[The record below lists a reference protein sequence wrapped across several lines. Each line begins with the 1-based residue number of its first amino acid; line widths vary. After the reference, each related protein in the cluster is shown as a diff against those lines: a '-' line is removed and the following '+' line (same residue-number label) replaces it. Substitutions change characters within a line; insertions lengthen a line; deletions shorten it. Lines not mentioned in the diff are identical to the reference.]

1 VCHVGGRIGVVS
13 FDVLGI
19 AGITARTF
27 GMLISLPTGD
37 GLQTLPR
44 LFIAVCFA
52 CALAP
57 VVPLN
62 AEFSLYRLAPEFLI
76 GLLIAAPLR
85 FLAEAT
91 EMFGELIDTAR
102 GQTIGSV
109 VDPLNGQQ
117 GSDMATIMR
126 LAMVVLAIHLG
137 AFDRCVEAIRD
148 SYVAMPLGGGF
159 VYESVLTSVLRQGVS
174 IISVALSFS
183 SVWLVA
189 YLVTDIAAGVMAKVT
204 QGLQF
209 TSTST
214 VIKMILTFILF
225 MNLCSDPSEV
235 CSFIMQHT
243 RTAIGLSA
251 GAGSSIE

>member
-1 VCHVGGRIGVVS
+1 MVA

-19 AGITARTF
+19 AGIAARTF
-27 GMLISLPTGD
+27 GMLVSLPTGD

-57 VVPLN
+57 AIPMVSEISV
-62 AEFSLYRLAPEFLI
+62 YRLAPEFLI

-85 FLAEAT
+85 FLAEAS

-137 AFDRCVEAIRD
+137 AFDRCVEAVKG
-148 SYVAMPLGGGF
+148 SYVVLPLGGPLI
-159 VYESVLTSVLRQGVS
+159 YESILSSVLKQGVA

-189 YLVTDIAAGVMAKVT
+189 YLVTDIATGVMAKVA

-209 TSTST
+209 TSTAT

-225 MNLCSDPSEV
+225 MNLCANPSEI
-235 CSFIMQHT
+235 CAFIMQHT
-243 RTAIGLSA
+243 RTAVGLPDISPA
-251 GAGSSIE
+251 IVK

>member
-1 VCHVGGRIGVVS
+1 MES
-13 FDVLGI
+13 LDVLGV

-44 LFIAVCFA
+44 LFIAVCLA

-57 VVPLN
+57 VVPIDSS
-62 AEFSLYRLAPEFLI
+62 FSVFRLGPEFLI

-85 FLAEAT
+85 FLAEAA

-137 AFDRCVEAIRD
+137 AFDRCVEALKA
-148 SYVAMPLGGGF
+148 SYDALPLGGALL
-159 VYESVLTSVLRQGVS
+159 YNDVLTSVLRQGVA
-174 IISVALSFS
+174 IVGVALSFS

-189 YLVTDIAAGVMAKVT
+189 YLVTDIATGIMAKVS

-209 TSTST
+209 TSTAT
-214 VIKMILTFILF
+214 VVKMIITFILF
-225 MNLCSDPSEV
+225 MNLLGNPRELY
-235 CSFIMQHT
+235 SFILEHT
-243 RTAIGLSA
+243 RNAVGVAKLA
-251 GAGSSIE
+251 AAPGAVR

>member
-1 VCHVGGRIGVVS
+1 MVS
-13 FDVLGI
+13 FDVLSI

-57 VVPLN
+57 AMPVSP
-62 AEFSLYRLAPEFLI
+62 EFSLFQLAPEFII
-76 GLLIAAPLR
+76 GLLIAAPIR
-85 FLAEAT
+85 FMAEAG

-117 GSDMATIMR
+117 GSDMATIVR
-126 LAMVVLAIHLG
+126 LAIVTFAIHLG
-137 AFDRCVEAIRD
+137 AFDHCVEALKH
-148 SYVAMPLGGGF
+148 SYTVLPLGGALLYDG
-159 VYESVLTSVLRQGVS
+159 VLYSILRQGIAIVG
-174 IISVALSFS
+174 VALSFS

-189 YLVTDIAAGVMAKVT
+189 YLVTDMATGVLAKVT
-204 QGLQF
+204 QGIYF
-209 TSTST
+209 TSTAT
-214 VIKMILTFILF
+214 VVKMVLTFILLL
-225 MNLCSDPSEV
+225 NLWASPKEIY
-235 CSFIMQHT
+235 SFVAQHT
-243 RTAIGLSA
+243 RAAVELVDVLNLTREEGLL
-251 GAGSSIE
+251 

>member
-1 VCHVGGRIGVVS
+1 MGS

-19 AGITARTF
+19 AGIAARTF

-57 VVPLN
+57 AVPM
-62 AEFSLYRLAPEFLI
+62 ASEISVYRLAPEFLI

-85 FLAEAT
+85 FLAEAS

-137 AFDRCVEAIRD
+137 AFDRCVEAVRD
-148 SYVAMPLGGGF
+148 SYAVLPLGGALM
-159 VYESVLTSVLRQGVS
+159 YESILSSVLKQGVA

-189 YLVTDIAAGVMAKVT
+189 YLVTDIATGVMAKVA

-209 TSTST
+209 TSTAT

-225 MNLCSDPSEV
+225 MNLCANPSEI
-235 CSFIMQHT
+235 CAFITQHT
-243 RTAIGLSA
+243 RTAVGLPDISTP
-251 GAGSSIE
+251 IVK